1 MTHRTVRSY
10 LAALVAAAIIIALAA
25 RFASADFPKPSPFP
39 ISWELTFEHGEP
51 RRVVVD
57 IPGAVAPK
65 AYWYMTY
72 SVTNNTDKEQV
83 FLPRFELLTRDG
95 RVYPSDRGI
104 PAAVFA
110 KVKQREG
117 NRFLEPFTSIG
128 GTLRVGED
136 EAKDGVA
143 IWEEPMPRMGNFT
156 IFVSG
161 LNGETVT
168 MKDAQGNEMKGPD
181 GRPIILR
188 KTLQLDYN
196 IPGDERFPGD
206 DPVKLVNETWV
217 MR

>member
-10 LAALVAAAIIIALAA
+10 LAALVLAIVIIALAA
-25 RFASADFPKPSPFP
+25 RLASAEVPKPSPFP
-39 ISWELTFEHGEP
+39 IAWELTFEHGEP
-51 RRVVVD
+51 RRVVVES
-57 IPGAVAPK
+57 PGDVAPK

-72 SVTNNTDKEQV
+72 NVTNKTDKEQV

-95 RVYPSDRGI
+95 RVVPSDRNI
-104 PAAVFA
+104 PAAVFE

-128 GTLRVGED
+128 GTIRVGED

-143 IWEEPMPRMGNFT
+143 IWEEPAPRMGEFT
-156 IFVSG
+156 IFISG
-161 LNGETVT
+161 LSGETVT
-168 MKDAQGNEMKGPD
+168 MKDASGTEMKGPD

-196 IPGDERFPGD
+196 VPGDERFPGA